1 MKRSTKSQKF
11 QFYIYRLTGLIY
23 NPTKAIESLRLEP
36 KKKKQKLIRWKI
48 SLVICRFVIDLIMGK
63 IGFRDSNKINLVV
76 SANLRPGKACQ

>member
-36 KKKKQKLIRWKI
+36 VKKKKK
-48 SLVICRFVIDLIMGK
+48 V
-63 IGFRDSNKINLVV
+63 
-76 SANLRPGKACQ
+76 